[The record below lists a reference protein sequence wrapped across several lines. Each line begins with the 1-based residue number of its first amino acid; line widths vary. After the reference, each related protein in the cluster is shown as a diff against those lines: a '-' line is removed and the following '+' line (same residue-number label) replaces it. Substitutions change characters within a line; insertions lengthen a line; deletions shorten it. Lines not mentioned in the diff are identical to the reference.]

1 MPRRLNSD
9 PGLAAASTLNFLSLL
24 MFWLRHLPTRL
35 PIPTADTDPVYN
47 HFYSVM
53 VQVYRLGV
61 NFPTSLPQ
69 STGIVTIRITEEDPQ
84 RQDQPVQAPEA
95 RAGRPPPP
103 PPPPRHPRARAADQ
117 PGVSPEA
124 MARPAPQPIPIVN
137 RRKSRVPVK
146 RD

>member
-1 MPRRLNSD
+1 MPRQLNSD

-69 STGIVTIRITEEDPQ
+69 STQ